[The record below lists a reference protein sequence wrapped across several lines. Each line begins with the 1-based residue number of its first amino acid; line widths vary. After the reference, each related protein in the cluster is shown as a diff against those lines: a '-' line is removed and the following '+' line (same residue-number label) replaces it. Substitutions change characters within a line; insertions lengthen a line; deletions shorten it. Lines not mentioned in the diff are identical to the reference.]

1 MLKIKIIL
9 TSTQKYFWRGSFLQC
24 NGTTQTGILIS
35 GPCLKHYINC
45 LHKVNSSSV
54 VFANGAFTKEHWFIC
69 NFFPQGEADV
79 HRIPTYPHS
88 KNLEMNALIECYS
101 TQDVCHFYCKKKHY
115 KQRVWIIFMVD
126 TVLIEKTSECCN
138 FCIEKLSRETL
149 NPIVV

>member
-24 NGTTQTGILIS
+24 NVTTQTGILIS
-35 GPCLKHYINC
+35 GPCLKHYISC

-54 VFANGAFTKEHWFIC
+54 VFANGAFTKEHWFIY

-101 TQDVCHFYCKKKHY
+101 TQDVCHFYCIKKTLQTKG
-115 KQRVWIIFMVD
+115 VD
-126 TVLIEKTSECCN
+126 YFIVNTVLIEKTSECCN

>member
-24 NGTTQTGILIS
+24 NVTTQTGILIS
-35 GPCLKHYINC
+35 GPCLKHYISC

-101 TQDVCHFYCKKKHY
+101 TQDACHFYCIKKTLQTKG
-115 KQRVWIIFMVD
+115 VD
-126 TVLIEKTSECCN
+126 YFIVNTVLIEKTSECCN

-149 NPIVV
+149 TR

>member
-24 NGTTQTGILIS
+24 NVTTQTGILIS
-35 GPCLKHYINC
+35 GPCLKHYISC
-45 LHKVNSSSV
+45 LHRVNSSSV

-101 TQDVCHFYCKKKHY
+101 TQDVCHFYCIKKTLQTKG
-115 KQRVWIIFMVD
+115 VD
-126 TVLIEKTSECCN
+126 YFIVNTVLIEKTSECCN